1 VLRESKGAVM
11 SKQSEAKD
19 KQGYT
24 KTPRTCSNC
33 ESFKSK
39 KSENQF
45 GWIDEK
51 EMRCMLGGFK
61 VNKTS
66 VCNEHIL
73 KVL

>member
-1 VLRESKGAVM
+1 M
-11 SKQSEAKD
+11 SKQSEAKYI
-19 KQGYT
+19 QGYT
-24 KTPRTCSNC
+24 KTPKTCSNC
-33 ESFKSK
+33 ESFRSK
-39 KSENQF
+39 KLETQY

-51 EMRCMLGGFK
+51 EMRCNLGGFK